1 MLTHA
6 SRRYR
11 KLEKLGEGGFGAVW
25 KAEAVVPPAGF
36 VALKIPTCT
45 EGVDRLRH
53 EASVM
58 RGLCHAHIVKVLD
71 WDEREDPPCLVLE
84 YVDGLNLR
92 QAMQRDGILPPRR
105 AIRIVTQLCAAL
117 AFAHD
122 RRILHHDLKPEN
134 VLLESG
140 PGRRAKLADFGLGVR
155 VDGASSRIAVSGP
168 QRSAGAAGTPYY
180 MAPEQRTPGRPLD
193 ARADVYSLGV
203 VLYEALTGEL
213 PVGMSLPSELNPVV
227 SRFLDEICKR
237 SLALDRDRRYPS
249 VRALAAD
256 LLLARRSY
264 LVNAQ

>member
-1 MLTHA
+1 
-6 SRRYR
+6 
-11 KLEKLGEGGFGAVW
+11 
-25 KAEAVVPPAGF
+25 
-36 VALKIPTCT
+36 
-45 EGVDRLRH
+45 
-53 EASVM
+53 M
-58 RGLCHAHIVKVLD
+58 RGLSHAHIVKVLD
-71 WDEREDPPCLVLE
+71 WNEDEDPPCLMLE

-92 QAMQRDGILPPRR
+92 QAMLRDGILPPRR
-105 AIRIVTQLCAAL
+105 AIGIVTQLCAAL

-155 VDGASSRIAVSGP
+155 MGGASSRIAISGQ
-168 QRSAGAAGTPYY
+168 QRGGTLAGTPYY
-180 MAPEQRTPGRPLD
+180 MAPEQRSPGRLLD
-193 ARADVYSLGV
+193 ARSDVYSLGV
-203 VLYEALTGEL
+203 VLFEALTGEL

-227 SRFLDEICKR
+227 SRLLDEICRR

-249 VRALAAD
+249 IRAMAAD